1 MSETSNPRLRTL
13 NQRLKIAKRSLD
25 KNKPGSYS
33 HTAALKRIDMIQKRI
48 SRLKKIK
55 VGQSVKGD
63 VFLKKEKEERKP
75 KKSNVLSDIL
85 SKAKAKRKTAVK
97 APKEKPKRTSP
108 REQVE
113 KVAAK
118 IRKAKAKRKA
128 AVKAPKEKQVSTPV
142 VRKKTIKKVKPISK
156 ELKKPEQRVAPIPK
170 TKPKRVAPK
179 QNISDVLAKEKGNV
193 FAWPGSK
200 YKEFSTK
207 LKPEQRVAPIPK
219 TKPKRVAPKQIF
231 REVVEK
237 KDKPVKQN
245 IDFDSDARSDQ
256 EYYGTGKSK
265 SKPKPKR
272 TGILDT
278 MFSGV
283 KTRDFT
289 PKDQTVKNPFTG
301 SDMELSYDYPE
312 DPDSVESMFSY
323 KHGGWLGKGKR
334 KALRGHRKERRG
346 G

>member
-1 MSETSNPRLRTL
+1 MAK
-13 NQRLKIAKRSLD
+13 LKNNIATKSL
-25 KNKPGSYS
+25 KSRIEV
-33 HTAALKRIDMIQKRI
+33 LKRNLNNSAPGTVPYKSAQKRI
-48 SRLKKIK
+48 KLLENRLQKIQKKSGTKSKII
-55 VGQSVKGD
+55 D
-63 VFLKKEKEERKP
+63 TKKEF
-75 KKSNVLSDIL
+75 L
-85 SKAKAKRKTAVK
+85 
-97 APKEKPKRTSP
+97 EKPKQSRISKL
-108 REQVE
+108 RADAE
-113 KVAAK
+113 KRAAEK
-118 IRKAKAKRKA
+118 RKAEAKRKA
-128 AVKAPKEKQVSTPV
+128 AVKAPKEKPKQSRISKLRADAEKRAAEKRKVTPKAKV
-142 VRKKTIKKVKPISK
+142 QDKKTKATAPSILKSAKANVIPKAATVKKVIKNVKKDKVKP
-156 ELKKPEQRVAPIPK
+156 
-170 TKPKRVAPK
+170 
-179 QNISDVLAKEKGNV
+179 NISDVLAKERDNV

-207 LKPEQRVAPIPK
+207 LKKPEQRVAPIPK
-219 TKPKRVAPKQIF
+219 KKPKRVAPKKIF

-237 KDKPVKQN
+237 KGKPVKQN
-245 IDFDSDARSDQ
+245 IDFDSDAISDQ

-272 TGILDT
+272 KGILDT
-278 MFSGV
+278 MFSGF
-283 KTRDFT
+283 KTGDFT

>member
-1 MSETSNPRLRTL
+1 MSETFNPRLRTL

-179 QNISDVLAKEKGNV
+179 Q
-193 FAWPGSK
+193 
-200 YKEFSTK
+200 
-207 LKPEQRVAPIPK
+207 
-219 TKPKRVAPKQIF
+219 IF

-272 TGILDT
+272 KGILDT

-283 KTRDFT
+283 KTGDFT

>member
-1 MSETSNPRLRTL
+1 MAK
-13 NQRLKIAKRSLD
+13 LKNNIATKSL
-25 KNKPGSYS
+25 KSRIEV
-33 HTAALKRIDMIQKRI
+33 LKRNLNNSAPGTVPYKSAQKRI
-48 SRLKKIK
+48 KLLENRLQKIQKKSGTKSKII
-55 VGQSVKGD
+55 D
-63 VFLKKEKEERKP
+63 TKKEF
-75 KKSNVLSDIL
+75 L
-85 SKAKAKRKTAVK
+85 
-97 APKEKPKRTSP
+97 EKPKQSRISKL
-108 REQVE
+108 RADAEE
-113 KVAAK
+113 RAAK
-118 IRKAKAKRKA
+118 KRKVTPKAKVQDKKTKATAPSILKSAKANVIPKA
-128 AVKAPKEKQVSTPV
+128 ATFKKVIKNVKKD
-142 VRKKTIKKVKPISK
+142 KVKP
-156 ELKKPEQRVAPIPK
+156 
-170 TKPKRVAPK
+170 
-179 QNISDVLAKEKGNV
+179 NISDVLAKERDNV

-207 LKPEQRVAPIPK
+207 LKKPEQRVAPIPK

-237 KDKPVKQN
+237 KNKPVKQN

-272 TGILDT
+272 KGILDT
-278 MFSGV
+278 MFSGF
-283 KTRDFT
+283 KTGDFT
-289 PKDQTVKNPFTG
+289 SKDQTVKNPFTG

>member
-1 MSETSNPRLRTL
+1 MAK
-13 NQRLKIAKRSLD
+13 LKNNIATRGLKSRIEV
-25 KNKPGSYS
+25 
-33 HTAALKRIDMIQKRI
+33 LKRNLNNSAPGTVSYKSAQKRI
-48 SRLKKIK
+48 KLLENRLQKIQKKSGTKSKII
-55 VGQSVKGD
+55 D
-63 VFLKKEKEERKP
+63 TKKEF
-75 KKSNVLSDIL
+75 L
-85 SKAKAKRKTAVK
+85 
-97 APKEKPKRTSP
+97 EKPKQSRISKL
-108 REQVE
+108 RADAE
-113 KVAAK
+113 KRAAEK
-118 IRKAKAKRKA
+118 RKVTPKAK
-128 AVKAPKEKQVSTPV
+128 VQD
-142 VRKKTIKKVKPISK
+142 KKTKATTPSILKSAKANVIPRAETVKKVIKNVKKDKVKP
-156 ELKKPEQRVAPIPK
+156 
-170 TKPKRVAPK
+170 
-179 QNISDVLAKEKGNV
+179 NISDVLAKERDNV

-207 LKPEQRVAPIPK
+207 LKKPEQRVAPIPK
-219 TKPKRVAPKQIF
+219 KKPKRVASKKIF

-237 KDKPVKQN
+237 KNKPVKQN

-265 SKPKPKR
+265 SKPKRK
-272 TGILDT
+272 GILDT
-278 MFSGV
+278 MFSGF
-283 KTRDFT
+283 KTGDFT